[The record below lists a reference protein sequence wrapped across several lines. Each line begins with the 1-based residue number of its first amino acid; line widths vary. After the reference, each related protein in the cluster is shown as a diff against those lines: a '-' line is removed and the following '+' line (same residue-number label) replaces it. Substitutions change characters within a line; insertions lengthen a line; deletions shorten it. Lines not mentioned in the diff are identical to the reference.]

1 MRTVFSHP
9 LLPSL
14 SLVLFFFLTPLHCR
28 LASGVRQG
36 TSGSVA
42 EWLAG
47 WEAVASMAQAG

>member
-14 SLVLFFFLTPLHCR
+14 SLFLFFFLTPLHCR